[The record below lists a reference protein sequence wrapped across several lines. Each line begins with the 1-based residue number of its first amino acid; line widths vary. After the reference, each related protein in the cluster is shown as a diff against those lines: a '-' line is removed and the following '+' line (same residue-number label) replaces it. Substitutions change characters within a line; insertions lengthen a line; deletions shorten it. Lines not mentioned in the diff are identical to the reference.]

1 MVMPLSKGA
10 NERLWDAVIKEAL
23 IESMNRELDETE
35 QNIEPH
41 NFSSQFEHNMNKLI
55 KNIGRKEKAQAAGK
69 VIGKFAVTAATVMG
83 IMFGGFLT
91 QQEVYAAVGNVIR
104 SIFSTHDKYTYQD
117 NSEDIVFD
125 DTIRLGYVPDGY
137 ELRSVYYMGNAN
149 LLTYESEDEKS
160 LYFNYSLAEDS
171 SITVDNESH
180 SYKEIIEY
188 NEMFY
193 FYKSEQDDF
202 NTIIWFDGKYAYS
215 IDAQISEDEIVKIAE
230 NIKSAK

>member
-1 MVMPLSKGA
+1 MPLSKGA

-69 VIGKFAVTAATVMG
+69 TIVKFAVTAATVMG

-125 DTIRLGYVPDGY
+125 DTIRLGYV
-137 ELRSVYYMGNAN
+137 LW
-149 LLTYESEDEKS
+149 
-160 LYFNYSLAEDS
+160 
-171 SITVDNESH
+171 
-180 SYKEIIEY
+180 
-188 NEMFY
+188 EM
-193 FYKSEQDDF
+193 
-202 NTIIWFDGKYAYS
+202 
-215 IDAQISEDEIVKIAE
+215 QIF
-230 NIKSAK
+230 

>member
-1 MVMPLSKGA
+1 MPLSRGA

-41 NFSSQFEHNMNKLI
+41 KFSSQFEHNMNRLI
-55 KNIGRKEKAQAAGK
+55 KSLGRKEKAQTVGK

-104 SIFSTHDKYTYQD
+104 SIFSTHDKYTYQE

-125 DTIRLGYVPDGY
+125 DTIRLGYVPEGY
-137 ELRSVYYMGNAN
+137 ELRSVYYMGNGN
-149 LLTYESEDEKS
+149 LLTYESKDGHN
-160 LYFNYSLAEDS
+160 LYFDYSFAENS
-171 SITVDNESH
+171 SITIDNETH
-180 SYKEIIEY
+180 SYKEIFKNNKRY
-188 NEMFY
+188 Y
-193 FYKSEQDDF
+193 FYKSEVDDL
-202 NTIIWFDGKYAYS
+202 NTLIWFDEKYAYS
-215 IDAQISEDEIVKIAE
+215 IDAQISEDEIIKIAE

>member
-1 MVMPLSKGA
+1 MPLSKGA

-215 IDAQISEDEIVKIAE
+215 IDAQISGDEIVEIAE

>member
-1 MVMPLSKGA
+1 MPLSKGA

-23 IESMNRELDETE
+23 IESMNRELDETG

-215 IDAQISEDEIVKIAE
+215 IDAQISEDEIIKIAE
-230 NIKSAK
+230 NIKSSK

>member
-1 MVMPLSKGA
+1 MPLSRGA

-41 NFSSQFEHNMNKLI
+41 KFSSQFEHNMNRLI
-55 KNIGRKEKAQAAGK
+55 KSSGRKEKAQTVGK
-69 VIGKFAVTAATVMG
+69 VIGKCAVTAATVMG

-104 SIFSTHDKYTYQD
+104 SILSTHDQYTYQE

-125 DTIRLGYVPDGY
+125 DTIRLGYVPEGY
-137 ELRSVYYMGNAN
+137 ELRSVYYMGNGN
-149 LLTYESEDEKS
+149 LLTYESKDGHN
-160 LYFNYSLAEDS
+160 LYFDYSFAENS
-171 SITVDNESH
+171 SITIDNETH
-180 SYKEIIEY
+180 SYKEIFKNNKRY
-188 NEMFY
+188 Y
-193 FYKSEQDDF
+193 FYKSEVDDL
-202 NTIIWFDGKYAYS
+202 NTLIWFDEKYSYS
-215 IDAQISEDEIVKIAE
+215 IDAQISEDEIIKIAE

>member
-1 MVMPLSKGA
+1 MPLSKGA

>member
-1 MVMPLSKGA
+1 MPLSKGA

-104 SIFSTHDKYTYQD
+104 SIFSTHDKYTYQGS
-117 NSEDIVFD
+117 SEDMTFD
-125 DTIRLGYVPDGY
+125 DTIRLEYVPEGY

-188 NEMFY
+188 NEIFY

-202 NTIIWFDGKYAYS
+202 NTIIWFDGQYAYS

>member
-1 MVMPLSKGA
+1 MPLSKGA

-69 VIGKFAVTAATVMG
+69 TIGKFAVTAATVMG
-83 IMFGGFLT
+83 VLFWGVLT

-104 SIFSTHDKYTYQD
+104 SIFSTHDKYTYQGS
-117 NSEDIVFD
+117 SEDMTFD
-125 DTIRLGYVPDGY
+125 DTIRLEYVPEGY

-149 LLTYESEDEKS
+149 LLTYESEEGIN
-160 LYFNYSLAEDS
+160 LYFNYSLAEGS
-171 SITVDNESH
+171 SITVDNENS
-180 SYKEIIEY
+180 SYKETIENNKIY
-188 NEMFY
+188 Y

-202 NTIIWFDGKYAYS
+202 NTLIWFDEKYAYS
-215 IDAQISEDEIVKIAE
+215 IDAQISEDEIIKIAE
-230 NIKSAK
+230 NIKSSK

>member
-1 MVMPLSKGA
+1 MPLSKGA

-215 IDAQISEDEIVKIAE
+215 IDAQISEDEIIKIAE
-230 NIKSAK
+230 NIKSSK

>member
-1 MVMPLSKGA
+1 MPLSRGA

-215 IDAQISEDEIVKIAE
+215 IDAQISEDEIIKIAE
-230 NIKSAK
+230 NIKSSK

>member
-1 MVMPLSKGA
+1 MPLSRGA

-35 QNIEPH
+35 QNIEPY
-41 NFSSQFEHNMNKLI
+41 NFSSQFEHKMNRLI
-55 KNIGRKEKAQAAGK
+55 KSLGRKEKAQTVGK

-104 SIFSTHDKYTYQD
+104 SIFSTHDKYTYQE

-125 DTIRLGYVPDGY
+125 DTIRLGYVPEGY

-149 LLTYESEDEKS
+149 LLTYESEEGKNIC
-160 LYFNYSLAEDS
+160 FNYSLAEGS

-180 SYKEIIEY
+180 IYKEIIEY
-188 NEMFY
+188 NIIYY

-202 NTIIWFDGKYAYS
+202 NTLIWFDEKYAYS
-215 IDAQISEDEIVKIAE
+215 IDAQIPEDEIIKIAE

>member
-1 MVMPLSKGA
+1 MPLSREA

-215 IDAQISEDEIVKIAE
+215 IDAQISEDEIIKIAE
-230 NIKSAK
+230 NIKSSK

>member
-69 VIGKFAVTAATVMG
+69 TIVKFAVTAATVMG

-180 SYKEIIEY
+180 SYKETIKNNKIY
-188 NEMFY
+188 Y
-193 FYKSEQDDF
+193 FYKSEQDNF
-202 NTIIWFDGKYAYS
+202 NTLIWFDEKYAYS
-215 IDAQISEDEIVKIAE
+215 IDAQISEDEIIKIAE